1 MKIFDCF
8 IYSDEEMLLDIRLNT
23 LSNFV
28 DKFIIVEANYK
39 HNGDF
44 KKKNFKIEKFKKFE
58 EKIDYI
64 FIDKAP
70 DNLNIISEK
79 DSENTKNSK
88 NINNSILLEH
98 HQRNMINEGLTS
110 AANNDLIL
118 ISDVDEIP
126 ILDNIDFEKN
136 KDNLIFFKQKM
147 FYYKFNLL
155 YENFDWIGTK
165 GCRKKS
171 FISPQWLR
179 DTKNKKYPF
188 WRLDTYFNRNKYT
201 NIKLVNNGGWHFT
214 QIKSSKDIFS
224 KLNTFAHHVDFK
236 GSGLKLDDIA
246 KAVEEK
252 KILYDHSADKDK
264 QDQKWIGKKTL
275 INIDIESL
283 PQYIA
288 TNKSKFEE
296 WLDI

>member
-39 HNGDF
+39 HNGDL
-44 KKKNFKIEKFKKFE
+44 KKKNFNIEKFKNFE
-58 EKIDYI
+58 DKIDYI
-64 FIDKAP
+64 FIDKP
-70 DNLNIISEK
+70 PVGLNTIKFNDDEDIKS
-79 DSENTKNSK
+79 SK
-88 NINNSILLEH
+88 NINNSIILEH

-110 AANNDLIL
+110 ATNNDFIL

-126 ILDNIDFEKN
+126 ILENIDLEKN
-136 KDNLIFFKQKM
+136 KNDLIFFKQKM

-155 YENFDWIGTK
+155 YDNFDWIGTK
-165 GCRKKS
+165 GCSKKS
-171 FISPQWLR
+171 FVSPQWLR

-188 WRLDTYFNRNKYT
+188 WRLDTYFNKNKYT
-201 NIKLVNNGGWHFT
+201 NVKLVDNGGWHFT

-236 GSGLKLDDIA
+236 GSGLKLDDIE
-246 KAVEEK
+246 KAVKEK

-275 INIDIESL
+275 TNIDINSL
-283 PQYIA
+283 PKYIA
-288 TNKSKFEE
+288 NNKLKFKE